1 MEYAFWF
8 LLWRLLFLINVEL
21 PGKSSIGG
29 GFHHRFNQGKDEA
42 CQGLFEGVIL
52 LALQI
57 CWLC

>member
-1 MEYAFWF
+1 M
-8 LLWRLLFLINVEL
+8 NVEV

-29 GFHHRFNQGKDEA
+29 GFDHRFNQGKDQA